1 MYYGNF
7 QFICLIPLYSCVINL
22 EQIYIYIH
30 VHCIWFKIKLFLFS
44 GAQVATSLLQQRA
57 NDVRSN
63 RVNWQS
69 YLQSVLYS
77 DPQNIEGVD
86 K

>member
-1 MYYGNF
+1 
-7 QFICLIPLYSCVINL
+7 LPYSTLFMCYKLRTN
-22 EQIYIYIH
+22 IYIYIH
-30 VHCIWFKIKLFLFS
+30 VHCIWFKIELFLFS